1 MGGGQ
6 GVREVVGGHAQHG
19 GTRGRVHH
27 RRLHVAGGIA
37 DEGVSSKRSALGEG
51 NGPGE

>member
-1 MGGGQ
+1 MLST
-6 GVREVVGGHAQHG
+6 VEPEDVCTIVGSM
-19 GTRGRVHH
+19 
-27 RRLHVAGGIA
+27 VAGGIA